1 MIESFYTQDFT
12 RIRPNKDSRGR
23 IVTEDRLEFKGREES
38 TNRMIP
44 GNGEDRILKSMIF
57 TSANNDIQVGDRIYK
72 GTIDAGIGTGI
83 DSLQYYPVLR
93 VERMDGMI
101 IHHLEIYLG

>member
-1 MIESFYTQDFT
+1 
-12 RIRPNKDSRGR
+12 
-23 IVTEDRLEFKGREES
+23 
-38 TNRMIP
+38 MIP
-44 GNGEDRILKSMIF
+44 GDGEDRISKSMIF
-57 TSANNDIQVGDRIYK
+57 TSANNDIQVGDRIYE
-72 GTIDAGIGTGI
+72 GIIDTGVGTGI

>member
-1 MIESFYTQDFT
+1 MNKDNRGRLVSESIESF
-12 RIRPNKDSRGR
+12 KGR
-23 IVTEDRLEFKGREES
+23 IES

-44 GNGEDRILKSMIF
+44 GNGEDRISKSMIF
-57 TSANNDIQVGDRIYK
+57 TSANNDIQIGDRIYK
-72 GTIDAGIGTGI
+72 GTIDAGIGTAI